1 MHCALLLS
9 FMQEWFPL
17 EVKRKQKE
25 NELEVA
31 KTDMQDMGLNG
42 QCIIM

>member
-1 MHCALLLS
+1 
-9 FMQEWFPL
+9 MQEWFPL

-31 KTDMQDMGLNG
+31 KTDMSEMGLNG
-42 QCIIM
+42 QCTVM